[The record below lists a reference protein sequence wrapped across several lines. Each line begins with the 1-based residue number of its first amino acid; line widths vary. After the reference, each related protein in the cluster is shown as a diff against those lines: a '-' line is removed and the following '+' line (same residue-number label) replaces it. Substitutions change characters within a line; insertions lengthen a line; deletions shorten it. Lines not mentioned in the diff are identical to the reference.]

1 MENTGNDRK
10 YMDGHGN
17 DWKQVEASRISGNK
31 LADTCFQHLL
41 WLSKRFY
48 SFRQVLRLSGGFC
61 GFPASSGDPGSS
73 SRFWQLPTQEEAFR
87 RHQAHKTPPQTA
99 SPTTEDATTR
109 GGVGIVIHGIALRKD
124 LGKVKKWLAAANESL
139 GKIKG
144 IRWLR
149 KRNLLEEAG
158 KTTSSVVVYL
168 EKEVDVEK
176 VRLSGRWHRSA
187 RYESE
192 RRRR

>member
-1 MENTGNDRK
+1 MTGMLAAMSLKRAHTSRDIYRSARRSVANCNGVRRK
-10 YMDGHGN
+10 
-17 DWKQVEASRISGNK
+17 
-31 LADTCFQHLL
+31 
-41 WLSKRFY
+41 
-48 SFRQVLRLSGGFC
+48 
-61 GFPASSGDPGSS
+61 
-73 SRFWQLPTQEEAFR
+73 LPTQEETFR
-87 RHQAHKTPPQTA
+87 RHQAHKAPPQTA
-99 SPTTEDATTR
+99 SPTTEDATTS

-158 KTTSSVVVYL
+158 KTTSSVAVYL

>member
-1 MENTGNDRK
+1 MKVTPPPKPRRK
-10 YMDGHGN
+10 
-17 DWKQVEASRISGNK
+17 
-31 LADTCFQHLL
+31 
-41 WLSKRFY
+41 
-48 SFRQVLRLSGGFC
+48 
-61 GFPASSGDPGSS
+61 
-73 SRFWQLPTQEEAFR
+73 LPTQEEAFR
-87 RHQAHKTPPQTA
+87 RHQARKTSPQTA
-99 SPTTEDATTR
+99 SPTTEDATIR

-192 RRRR
+192 RGRK

>member
-1 MENTGNDRK
+1 MSLKRAHTPRDIYRSARRSAANCNGVRVSCTCTSTGESRK
-10 YMDGHGN
+10 
-17 DWKQVEASRISGNK
+17 
-31 LADTCFQHLL
+31 
-41 WLSKRFY
+41 
-48 SFRQVLRLSGGFC
+48 
-61 GFPASSGDPGSS
+61 
-73 SRFWQLPTQEEAFR
+73 LPTQEEAFR

-99 SPTTEDATTR
+99 SPATEDATTR

-168 EKEVDVEK
+168 QKEVDVEK

-187 RYESE
+187 RHESE